1 MLPLLDRMAA
11 WALPVTLMS
20 TAMPP
25 VGMAATTCCMEAKRV
40 CIVFWLGRAFPFPN
54 AEPVFDGG
62 DKALSQ
68 LRAQDAPGHAP
79 HDTTGGSAERSEKA
93 PQERSHLGAGRRTRP
108 ATGKAAGRVCRGID
122 LLSHGGI
129 GIKENRRP
137 LSQPQSKSRA
147 PAPRFWPRQAAPRR
161 PFCPCRPFFPP
172 GAPGAAGA
180 PPDWPSMA
188 SRVRLICLL
197 TT

>member
-25 VGMAATTCCMEAKRV
+25 RGNGGDDLLHGGQESLHR
-40 CIVFWLGRAFPFPN
+40 FLLGRAFPFPN

-93 PQERSHLGAGRRTRP
+93 PRNAPTLAPAADTRP

-129 GIKENRRP
+129 GIKENRRHCRSR
-137 LSQPQSKSRA
+137 SQKSRA
-147 PAPRFWPRQAAPRR
+147 PARAFGPVKLRPGDHFALAGLFSAWSPRSCGSARPTGPAWPH
-161 PFCPCRPFFPP
+161 
-172 GAPGAAGA
+172 G
-180 PPDWPSMA
+180 
-188 SRVRLICLL
+188 
-197 TT
+197 